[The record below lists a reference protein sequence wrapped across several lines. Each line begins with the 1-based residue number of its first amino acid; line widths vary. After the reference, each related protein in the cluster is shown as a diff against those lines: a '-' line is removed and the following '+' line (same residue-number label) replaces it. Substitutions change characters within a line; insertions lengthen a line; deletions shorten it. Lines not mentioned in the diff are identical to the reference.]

1 MSRGHADVLAE
12 NFTSLI

>member
-12 NFTSLI
+12 NFTSSI